1 MQQKIKVR
9 FKAYDYKLL
18 DTTVQEIVNAVKRT
32 GAEINGPIPLPT
44 QKTIITV
51 LRSPHGDKK
60 SREQFETR
68 THKRLMYII
77 EPSPQTMDALMKLDI
92 SAGVDI
98 VMKQARTVQETHR
111 L

>member
-1 MQQKIKVR
+1 MTQTIKVR
-9 FKAYDYKLL
+9 FKAYDNNLL
-18 DTTVQEIVNAVKRT
+18 DQTVREIVNAVKRT
-32 GAEINGPIPLPT
+32 GAQVNGPIPLPT

-77 EPSPQTMDALMKLDI
+77 DPSPQTMEALMKLDI

-98 VMKQARTVQETHR
+98 TMKQD
-111 L
+111 